1 MFYTVSEISCLAT
14 KTGCAIV
21 WCHCVGES
29 MDVGSVIRTFR
40 QRRGLSQG
48 DLEKRTGLMRCY
60 ISRVENGHTV
70 PSIETLSRIARA
82 LDAPLA
88 DLFLSADARVAP
100 NDSTEQHFLEEMRR
114 YLPELSPAER
124 EQILEMVRRLAS
136 QSEA

>member
-1 MFYTVSEISCLAT
+1 MN
-14 KTGCAIV
+14 
-21 WCHCVGES
+21 
-29 MDVGSVIRTFR
+29 VGSVIRTFR

-88 DLFLSADARVAP
+88 DLFVSADSIGAAHDP
-100 NDSTEQHFLEEMRR
+100 SEQQFLEEMRR
-114 YLPELSPAER
+114 YLPVLSNVER
-124 EQILEMVRRLAS
+124 EQVLDMVRRLAS
-136 QSEA
+136 QAES

>member
-1 MFYTVSEISCLAT
+1 
-14 KTGCAIV
+14 
-21 WCHCVGES
+21 
-29 MDVGSVIRTFR
+29 
-40 QRRGLSQG
+40 
-48 DLEKRTGLMRCY
+48 MRCY